1 MSNIAIK
8 SVPSLL
14 GAILALML
22 AGCGLTQKVAEG
34 TTSVASSIFYK
45 QVKILRLDFVSRAAL
60 NMAEYDGTSLPTVV
74 RIYQLRDRKAFEK
87 ADYQSLL
94 LRGDDVLKADLLA
107 SREVVVKPGG
117 SASLDMPL
125 EKEAKFVAVV
135 GLFRAPDL
143 TKNNWRY
150 LIAREELD
158 PDRPRKLELSKSL
171 TLIPLKD

>member
-1 MSNIAIK
+1 MLNIAIK
-8 SVPSLL
+8 PAQLVSGV
-14 GAILALML
+14 ILVLML
-22 AGCGLTQKVAEG
+22 TGCGLTQKVAEG
-34 TTSVASSIFYK
+34 TKSVASSIFYK
-45 QVKILRLDFVSRAAL
+45 QIKTLHLDFATRAAL
-60 NMAEYDGTSLPTVV
+60 NTAEDDSTSLPTVV

-125 EKEAKFVAVV
+125 EKEANFVAVV

-150 LIAREELD
+150 VIPREELD
-158 PDRPRKLELSKSL
+158 PDRPRTLELSKGL